1 VELAV
6 LGDPPA
12 TIAALAEA
20 IDPRDAPAP
29 DGPPPRPEVPE
40 PTTGGPLTAGQA
52 LAILGATLPRDTIV
66 VEESP
71 SSRLQLNAHIPAVES
86 MGFVS
91 AMGLL
96 GFGLPASI
104 GLRMAVAPR
113 PVVAIVGD
121 GASLYQIQAVWSAQ
135 RYGVGVIFIVMVN
148 GGYAIMDRLAER
160 FGEAGGPWPAIDDVD
175 VGGLARS
182 LGCDTMR
189 VGDHDALQAA
199 LDELSAGLAERRSPL
214 LLEIVVEQDRVV
226 NP

>member
-1 VELAV
+1 MIGRLN
-6 LGDPPA
+6 
-12 TIAALAEA
+12 IA
-20 IDPRDAPAP
+20 IV
-29 DGPPPRPEVPE
+29 GY
-40 PTTGGPLTAGQA
+40 GTAGQA

-160 FGEAGGPWPAIDDVD
+160 HGQQGPWPAIDDVD

-189 VGDHDALQAA
+189 VGDHDALEAA
-199 LDELSAGLAERRSPL
+199 LDELTAGLAERRSPL
-214 LLEIVVEQDRVV
+214 LLEIVVEQDRVF